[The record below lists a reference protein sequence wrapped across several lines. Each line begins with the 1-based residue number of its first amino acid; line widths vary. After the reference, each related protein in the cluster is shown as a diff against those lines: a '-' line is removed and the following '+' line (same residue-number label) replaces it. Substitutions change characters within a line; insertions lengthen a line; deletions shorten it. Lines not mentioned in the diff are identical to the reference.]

1 MTGSVLS
8 QIQVSWNMGF
18 LEGMEW
24 IECMASHLFELH
36 NLQLEMESGLL
47 FFFLS
52 LFFKEDNSTL
62 PCWNVLNF
70 FGV

>member
-1 MTGSVLS
+1 MPGLVLS

-24 IECMASHLFELH
+24 MEWMASHLDLFELH

-47 FFFLS
+47 FFFSPSS
-52 LFFKEDNSTL
+52 LFF
-62 PCWNVLNF
+62 
-70 FGV
+70 